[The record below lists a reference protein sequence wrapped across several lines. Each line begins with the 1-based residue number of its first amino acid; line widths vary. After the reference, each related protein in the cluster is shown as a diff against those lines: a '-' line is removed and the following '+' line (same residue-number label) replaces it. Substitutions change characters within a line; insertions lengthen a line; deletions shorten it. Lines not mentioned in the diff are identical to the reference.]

1 MKKSTLT
8 LAIGL
13 ALTAASGS
21 ALAAGKELNVY
32 NWSDYIAESTLPNF
46 QKATGIKVRY
56 DVYDSNEILQAKML
70 TGKSGYDLVHPSNTF
85 LAKQIQAGLYQPL
98 NKAKIPNYKDLDP
111 ELMKLMAQFDPGNQF
126 AIPYFWGMNTI
137 GINSDKVSKALGG
150 KLPANEWDLLFK
162 QENVSKLK
170 SCGVSMLD
178 SAAEV
183 FPVVLHYMGKN
194 PASTS
199 EADYKAAAALLKPL
213 RPYITRFSSSGYIN
227 ELSGGSLCL
236 VLGYGGDLNIAKTRA
251 EEAKNGVKVQPLVP
265 KTGVGIWID
274 SMVIPK
280 DAKNVDN
287 ANTYI
292 NYVLDPK
299 VSAANANTVTY
310 APGSLAARQFIDKK
324 HLANPSIFPGKD
336 VVSKSFVMPSMD
348 AKTQRLTTRLWQE
361 FKTGK

>member
-1 MKKSTLT
+1 MKQTT
-8 LAIGL
+8 LALATTL
-13 ALTAASGS
+13 ALTAVSGT
-21 ALAAGKELNVY
+21 ALAASKELNVY

-46 QKATGIKVRY
+46 QKSTGIKVRY

-85 LAKQIQAGLYQPL
+85 LAKQIQANLYQPID
-98 NKAKIPNYKDLDP
+98 KAKIPNYKDLDP
-111 ELMKLMAQFDPGNQF
+111 ELMKLMTSFDPGNKF
-126 AIPYFWGMNTI
+126 AVPYFWGMNTI
-137 GINSDKVSKALGG
+137 GINSDKVNKALGG

-162 QENVSKLK
+162 AENVSKLK

-178 SAAEV
+178 SPAEV
-183 FPVVLHYMGKN
+183 FPIVLHYMGKN
-194 PASTS
+194 PATTN

-251 EEAKNGVKVQPLVP
+251 EEAKNGVKIQPLVP
-265 KTGVGIWID
+265 KAGVGIWVD

-287 ANTYI
+287 ALAYI

-299 VSAANANTVTY
+299 VSAANANAVTY

-324 HLANPSIFPGKD
+324 HLSNPSIFPGKD
-336 VVSKSFVMPSMD
+336 VVAKSFVMPSMD